1 MMSDEKDYLA
11 KEFRIQI
18 LDETSR
24 DSLIIALINNGYSVA
39 LQQSKKALY
48 VKLANYYF
56 KE

>member
-1 MMSDEKDYLA
+1 MMGDEKDYLA

-39 LQQSKKALY
+39 LQQNKKALY